1 VNLVVVDRLTKYAHF
16 IAMAHPYIANTVAQ
30 LFIDNIFRLHGQ
42 PVAILTNR
50 DRIFTSQLWQGI
62 FKSMKIS
69 LQYTTA
75 YHPQT
80 DGQSEMVNQCLENYL
95 RCIVFLEAKKWLS
108 WLPLAKSWY
117 NSNFQT
123 SLKCTPF
130 EALYGYTAPLIFEVL
145 IPGPDIAA
153 TEFLQQK

>member
-1 VNLVVVDRLTKYAHF
+1 VNLVVVDRLTKYVHF
-16 IAMAHPYIANTVAQ
+16 IAMAHPYIANTIAQ
-30 LFIDNIFRLHGQ
+30 VFIDNIFRLHGQ
-42 PVAILTNR
+42 PIAILTDR

-108 WLPLAKSWY
+108 
-117 NSNFQT
+117 
-123 SLKCTPF
+123 
-130 EALYGYTAPLIFEVL
+130 
-145 IPGPDIAA
+145 
-153 TEFLQQK
+153 